1 MIIFKNPSNEKPYM
15 EFKKKYD
22 EAILSNQTSLEAILI
37 SSFSPET
44 NEVDSRYV
52 NLKFIDDKE
61 FIFFTNLKSPKS
73 TQFKSHDQISAVLYW
88 PNINLQIRMKAKIKS
103 VTREYSNN
111 YFKSRSKDKNALA
124 ISSNQSREIESYEL
138 VKSNYEKVL
147 ASDDLTVCPDYW
159 GGFSFTPYYFEF
171 WEGRKQ
177 RLNKREAYKL
187 NDNNWLESSLQP

>member
-103 VTREYSNN
+103 VTREYSNTTAQPASCHQASLT
-111 YFKSRSKDKNALA
+111 Y
-124 ISSNQSREIESYEL
+124 SNQLNINHS
-138 VKSNYEKVL
+138 L
-147 ASDDLTVCPDYW
+147 A
-159 GGFSFTPYYFEF
+159 
-171 WEGRKQ
+171 RI
-177 RLNKREAYKL
+177 AYGV
-187 NDNNWLESSLQP
+187 S

>member
-1 MIIFKNPSNEKPYM
+1 M

-44 NEVDSRYV
+44 NEVDSRFV

-61 FIFFTNLKSPKS
+61 FIFFTNLRSPKS

-124 ISSNQSREIESYEL
+124 ISSFQSREIESYEL